1 MDAAVAAYRIELP
14 EGSLDIHDLTVGAP
28 DRDAPVVLAIH
39 GITANGLAW
48 QCVADELFRRRGPGA
63 VRFLA
68 PDLRGRGGSRRAPGP
83 YGLRVH
89 ADDLAAIADVFG
101 ATPLLLGHSMG
112 AYVAA
117 LAAAAHG
124 GRVSG
129 VVLVDGGLAFPVDP
143 ALDVD
148 AALQSVIGPAMD
160 RLTMRFASP
169 ESYLDFWSAHP
180 ALGPAMLRPE
190 GAAVRRYLLH
200 DLVRA
205 DAAERGDGSR
215 DGSRDTPRDGARS
228 IAGAGDGDGGPWV
241 SSCVLDA
248 VRADGAD
255 VLADARA
262 HGAVSEAVAA
272 GAAVELVWAERGL
285 LDEPQGLYDAQRLAA
300 LDLPRELVTTA
311 VAGVN
316 HYTVILAEEG
326 VTTVVDAVERQLER
340 IIR

>member
-14 EGSLDIHDLTVGAP
+14 EGSLDIHDLTVGTP
-28 DRDAPVVLAIH
+28 DRDAPVVLAVH

-68 PDLRGRGGSRRAPGP
+68 PDLRGRGGSRTAPGP

-117 LAAAAHG
+117 LAAAAHRD
-124 GRVSG
+124 RVSG

-160 RLTMRFASP
+160 RLTMRFPSP
-169 ESYLDFWSAHP
+169 DSYLGFWSAHP

-205 DAAERGDGSR
+205 DAAGR
-215 DGSRDTPRDGARS
+215 
-228 IAGAGDGDGGPWV
+228 GDGGPWV

-262 HGAVSEAVAA
+262 HSAVSEAVAA

-285 LDEPQGLYDAQRLAA
+285 LDEPQGLYDPQRLAA

-311 VAGVN
+311 AAGVN

-326 VTTVVDAVERQLER
+326 VTTVVDAVERQLGR